1 MSDRMADPAGYDAVS
16 EAKTSALVRLL
27 RTTQGPRIERILVVG
42 CGEGYE
48 AGILA
53 RSFGAATIGIDI
65 CLDFS
70 FDHACAAPAELRIM
84 DARRLDFPDASFDLV
99 YSFHALEHIP
109 EPRRALAEMAR
120 VLGPGGT
127 YLIGTPNRDRLVGYV
142 GSAIP
147 LRTKIHWNLADL
159 SKRLRGRWSN
169 EQGAHAGFAEAE
181 LRGLC
186 AEAFGNTP
194 RAIAEA
200 YYREIYPRRLVEA
213 IIRLGAQ
220 RFAFPCV
227 YVTGQKAGAM
237 AAAAA

>member
-16 EAKTSALVRLL
+16 ERKTGALVRLL
-27 RTTQGPRIERILVVG
+27 RATQGPHIGRILVVG

-65 CLDFS
+65 CIDFS
-70 FDHACAAPAELRIM
+70 FDHAGSAPAELRVM

-120 VLGPGGT
+120 VLCPGGT

-181 LRGLC
+181 LRDLC
-186 AEAFGNTP
+186 AAAFGDTP

-213 IIRLGAQ
+213 IIRLGAR

-227 YVTGQKAGAM
+227 YVTGRKAE
-237 AAAAA
+237 AAAAAAA